1 MGKLATREGR
11 PQKRLIGRSG
21 RPPRQF
27 AGEVDARILD
37 AARRVFLERG
47 LAGASIDEIAALAR
61 AGKPSI
67 YARFADK
74 EALFGAV
81 VLNNCA
87 TAIERF
93 GSNVPAGATMGD
105 RLASL
110 GAMVLHWML
119 AGDTLD
125 LMRMSISEARRFPDL
140 ASNVHHMARQRGEET
155 VAHLLSEAARSDAL
169 GALPAFAPEQ
179 MATTARFFVDVVV
192 FPLMIRGLFGEKRES
207 LRAEIEPHVARSVV
221 FFLAACQHNGVVR

>member
-1 MGKLATREGR
+1 MGKLATRERR
-11 PQKRLIGRSG
+11 PQKRPIGRSG

-67 YARFADK
+67 YSRFADK

-93 GSNVPAGATMGD
+93 GSNVPSGATMGD

-110 GAMVLHWML
+110 GSMVLHWML
-119 AGDTLD
+119 SGDTLD
-125 LMRMSISEARRFPDL
+125 LMRISISEARRFPDL

-169 GALPAFAPEQ
+169 GALPAFAPERL
-179 MATTARFFVDVVV
+179 ATTARFFVDVVI
-192 FPLMIRGLFGEKRES
+192 FPLMTRGLFGEKRES
-207 LRAEIEPHVARSVV
+207 LRAEIEPHVARSVA
-221 FFLAACQHNGVVR
+221 FFLAACLHGGVN